1 MSRRAAAFASC
12 AALLIFV
19 AGRCLVPMDETDLF
33 FNLRLG
39 ELVLS
44 QHHVPRTNLLSFTY
58 PDFRDVNL
66 AWIFQIVLALA
77 HRAGGIPGTVVL
89 KTAFVLTTFALLFR
103 VALRRGAHPAA
114 AALALALDAW
124 AAEPR
129 FVERPHLCTFLGLA
143 YTLLAVERAEAGRPR
158 ALYVL
163 VPLGLIWA
171 NANSC
176 FFLAPAILLL
186 YALGARFDGR
196 GPDARRAALVAAAL
210 VPLILAT
217 PSGTGALSYIANH
230 WRMPYLRPLQEYR
243 TASWPV
249 DAPFLFVAAVAASA
263 VALPARRLRQL
274 LPAAA
279 LALLGARRIRFV
291 AEFALLAGPI
301 AACALTDAAGLV
313 ARRLRARAA
322 DLERYATIGA
332 SALLI
337 GLALGPRVAAARHG
351 GKALDIGLDAD
362 LVPFAAIRFATDN
375 GLRDRMYNDLEVGS
389 YLTWEGWPRH
399 RVFQDPRINGYPDEF
414 HAVLR
419 RDDLDRPTWQAL
431 LDRFGVTSALVTY
444 PDLNPRAAW
453 FDPAHWALV
462 YRADDGLVF
471 AARSASFA
479 ALVRR
484 AEIPL
489 GFRYDRGEGVTSEPL
504 SARPAGTV
512 VPDCEW
518 QRRVGDL
525 LVERGDDI
533 GARRA
538 FLAARE
544 PPGCLDAAARQAA
557 GLGLGDAALRL
568 GDPATAAAAYQGIDV
583 PRAHRNRGLA
593 LLSLAHP
600 AQALTELDAALRGDP
615 RDDDAR
621 RAAAVARD
629 RLSKLPSAAP

>member
-1 MSRRAAAFASC
+1 
-12 AALLIFV
+12 
-19 AGRCLVPMDETDLF
+19 MDETDLF

-39 ELVLS
+39 ELVIARH
-44 QHHVPRTNLLSFTY
+44 QVPRTNLLSFTY

-66 AWIFQIVLALA
+66 AWLFQILLALA

-89 KTAFVLTTFALLFR
+89 KTAFVLATFALLFR
-103 VALRRGAHPAA
+103 VAVRRGAHPAA
-114 AALALALDAW
+114 AALALALAAW

-143 YTLLAVERAEAGRPR
+143 YALVAVERAEAGQPR

-163 VPLGLIWA
+163 VPLGLLWA

-176 FFLAPAILLL
+176 FFLAPAVLLL
-186 YALGARFDGR
+186 YALGARLDGR
-196 GPDARRAALVAAAL
+196 GREARRAALVAAAL
-210 VPLILAT
+210 APLILAS

-230 WRMPYLRPLQEYR
+230 WRMPTLRPLQEYR

-249 DAPFLFVAAVAASA
+249 DAPFFFLAAVAAIA
-263 VALPARRLRQL
+263 VALPDRRFRQL

-279 LALLGARRIRFV
+279 LGLLGARRIRFV

-301 AACALTDAAGLV
+301 AGCALTEGARLV
-313 ARRLRARAA
+313 ARRLRARPAGF
-322 DLERYATIGA
+322 DRYATVGA
-332 SALLI
+332 SAFLI
-337 GLALGPRVAAARHG
+337 GFALAPRVAAARHG
-351 GKALDIGLDAD
+351 ATAFDIGLDPD
-362 LVPFAAIRFATDN
+362 LVPFAAVRFAAEN

-419 RDDLDRPTWQAL
+419 RDDLDRATWQAL

-453 FDPAHWALV
+453 FDPARWALV
-462 YRADDGLVF
+462 YRGQDGLVF
-471 AARSASFA
+471 AARNAPFA
-479 ALVRR
+479 ALIAR

-489 GFRYDRGEGVTSEPL
+489 GFRYDRDEGVTPEPL
-504 SARPAGTV
+504 LARPAGALA
-512 VPDCEW
+512 PDCEW
-518 QRRVGDL
+518 QRRVGDV

-538 FLAARE
+538 FLAART
-544 PPGCLDAAARQAA
+544 PPGCLPSAARQAA

-568 GDPATAAAAYQGIDV
+568 GDPATAAEAYEGIDQ

-593 LLSLAHP
+593 LLSLGRA
-600 AQALTELDAALRGDP
+600 AEALSDLDAAVRGDP
-615 RDDDAR
+615 HDDDAR
-621 RAAAVARD
+621 RAAAVARE
-629 RLSKLPSAAP
+629 RLSKRPSAKP